1 MEHVQTMEVILE
13 RMLDRV
19 PGSIDKREGSVIYDA
34 LAPAA
39 AELAQLYAEME
50 LQHRLGFGVTSSG
63 EYLELRTADFGVNRQ
78 PATAA
83 QRKGLFYGESQA
95 PLDIPIGSRFGAEGI
110 SYVARERLSAGVF
123 RVECETPGAAGNLY
137 YGPLLPI
144 DFINGLV
151 KAELSDVIVHGEDI
165 ESDDSLRTRY
175 LHRVRNPSS
184 GGNAA
189 DYRSWAQEVPGV
201 GGARVY
207 PLWNGPGSV
216 KVVIFDSQM
225 KPAAPVLVDTTKTY
239 IDSVRPIGA
248 AVTVVSA
255 AAKPIMLKA
264 KVRLAEGY
272 VLQEVTESLTS
283 SVQAYLRSVTIDS
296 DYVSIAQIGTILLR
310 TPGVIDYSSLTLN
323 GAAANVE
330 LASEE
335 LPDLT
340 SVQLEV

>member
-1 MEHVQTMEVILE
+1 MDNVQTMEVILE

-50 LQHRLGFGVTSSG
+50 LQQRLGFGITSSG

-78 PATAA
+78 PATTA
-83 QRKGLFYGESQA
+83 QRKGLFYGENQA
-95 PLDIPIGSRFGAEGI
+95 PLDIPIGSRYGGEGI
-110 SYVARERLSAGVF
+110 NYVVRERLSAGVF
-123 RVECETPGAAGNLY
+123 RMECEMPGAGGNLY
-137 YGPLLPI
+137 YGPLLPL

-151 KAELSDVIVHGEDI
+151 RAELSDVIVHGEDL
-165 ESDDSLRTRY
+165 ESDDSLRARY

-189 DYRSWAQEVPGV
+189 DYRNWAQEVPGV

-207 PLWNGPGSV
+207 PLWNGAGSV

-225 KPAAPVLVDTTKTY
+225 KPAAPVLVNTTKAY
-239 IDSVRPIGA
+239 IDTVRPIGA

-255 AAKPIMLKA
+255 AAKSILLRA
-264 KVRLAEGY
+264 KVRLADGY
-272 VLQEVTESLTS
+272 VLQDVTEALAS

-296 DYVSIAQIGTILLR
+296 DYVSIAQIGTLLLR
-310 TPGVIDYSSLTLN
+310 TQGVIDYTNLTLN

-340 SVQLEV
+340 GVELEV